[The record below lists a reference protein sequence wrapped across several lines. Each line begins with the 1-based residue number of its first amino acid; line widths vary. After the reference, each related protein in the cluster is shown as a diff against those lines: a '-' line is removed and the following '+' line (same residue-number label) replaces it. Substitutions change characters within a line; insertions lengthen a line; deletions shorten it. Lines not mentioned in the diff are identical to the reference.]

1 MRIKILTVF
10 LEDGVTYFTLKFS
23 IHCILVG
30 IAFLEMGNLQYPA
43 KLTINWMIWN
53 CDSILRAWGH
63 LLYSQMLNS

>member
-1 MRIKILTVF
+1 MMIRNFDSILIEWGH
-10 LEDGVTYFTLKFS
+10 LLYS
-23 IHCILVG
+23 QIHCILVG
-30 IAFLEMGNLQYPA
+30 IAFLEMGNLQYPE